1 MANAGKKALGRGL
14 GALINRSNTDNGNM
28 PSGDML
34 QRGLTQPEMPT
45 ALSDGSVLLELDP
58 RLLEQNP
65 GQPRQVFNEE
75 SLEELA
81 ASIKQDGIQ
90 EPVLVRRVNDRYE
103 IISGER
109 RVRASIMVDLE
120 RIPVICREV
129 SDRDMLKLGLIE
141 NIQREDLNAIETARA
156 YRLLMDE
163 FAWTQEDL
171 ADQVGKKRATVAN
184 SLRLLNLP
192 NLVQDYVADGS
203 LSMGHARA
211 LLGIDKVETQLA
223 IARKIRESELSV
235 RQTEKLIAE
244 LKKPASS
251 SKPAASRDPNI
262 LAIEDRLR
270 RTLGTKVALRA
281 QPQGGGKI
289 EIQYFDNNELER
301 LLNLLHGP
309 DTY

>member
-1 MANAGKKALGRGL
+1 MANAGKKALGRGV
-14 GALINRSNTDNGNM
+14 GALINRSNTDNG
-28 PSGDML
+28 SVSSTDVTHS
-34 QRGLTQPEMPT
+34 GLTLSENPKS
-45 ALSDGSVLLELDP
+45 LSDGSVLLELDP
-58 RLLEQNP
+58 RLLQRNP

-90 EPVLVRRVNDRYE
+90 EPVLVRKVNDHYE

-109 RVRASIMVDLE
+109 RVRASIMIDLE
-120 RIPVICREV
+120 RIPVICRDV

-156 YRLLMDE
+156 YRQLMDE
-163 FAWTQEDL
+163 FGWTQEDL

-192 NLVQDYVADGS
+192 NLVQNYVADGS

-211 LLGIDKVETQLA
+211 LLAIDNVETQLA
-223 IARKIRESELSV
+223 IARKILESELSV
-235 RQTEKLIAE
+235 RQTEKLIAD

-251 SKPAASRDPNI
+251 PKPDAPKDPNI

-270 RTLGTKVALRA
+270 RSLGTKVALRV
-281 QPQGGGKI
+281 QPKGGGKI
-289 EIQYFDNNELER
+289 EIQYYDNDELER
-301 LLNLLHGP
+301 LLNLLHKP
-309 DTY
+309 DAY

>member
-14 GALINRSNTDNGNM
+14 GALINRSNTDSGSM
-28 PSGDML
+28 PSGDMA
-34 QRGLTQPEMPT
+34 QRGLTQPEMPNS
-45 ALSDGSVLLELDP
+45 LSDGSVLLELDP
-58 RLLEQNP
+58 RLLEKNP
-65 GQPRQVFNEE
+65 GQPRQVFNED

-120 RIPVICREV
+120 LIPVICREV

-163 FAWTQEDL
+163 FGWTQEDL

-184 SLRLLNLP
+184 FLRLLNLP

-211 LLGIDKVETQLA
+211 LLAIDNVETQLA

-251 SKPAASRDPNI
+251 PKPAASRDPNI

-289 EIQYFDNNELER
+289 EIQYYDNNELER
-301 LLNLLHGP
+301 LLNLLHKP

>member
-1 MANAGKKALGRGL
+1 VANAGKKALGRGL